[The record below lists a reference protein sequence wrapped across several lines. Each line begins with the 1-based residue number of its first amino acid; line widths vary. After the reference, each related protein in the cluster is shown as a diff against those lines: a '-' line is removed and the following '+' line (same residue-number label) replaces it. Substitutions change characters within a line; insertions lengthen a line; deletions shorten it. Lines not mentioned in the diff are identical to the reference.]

1 MSIIVTKFAEQP
13 ILIIFHKLVEGWKIW
28 LTEATAFA
36 AAEERVDAVMIRRRN
51 ETTPCRTG
59 VEYFSNN
66 D

>member
-13 ILIIFHKLVEGWKIW
+13 IFRIFHKLVEGRKVW

-36 AAEERVDAVMIRRRN
+36 AAKERVDTVRRRN
-51 ETTPCRTG
+51 ESETTPCRTG
-59 VEYFSNN
+59 VEYFSDN